1 MEGDFCPSAAHE
13 EATLYLCAR
22 NKRREPENAEK
33 MCQTRGQ
40 RDKSLGVVSGLV
52 NLGRQNTCLGL

>member
-1 MEGDFCPSAAHE
+1 MEGDCCPSAAHE

-22 NKRREPENAEK
+22 SKRRELENAEK
-33 MCQTRGQ
+33 LCQTRGQ

-52 NLGRQNTCLGL
+52 NLGRQNSCPGV